1 MCHHVSMYDERDKNI
16 NSQRNGSIN
25 YISNE
30 QGGVIQNEIY

>member
-1 MCHHVSMYDERDKNI
+1 MYSCIMKEIKNI